1 MLDNIEVTKEQLSMW
16 LGYCGFILF
25 PHKATVQ
32 ENLTTLVT
40 VF

>member
-1 MLDNIEVTKEQLSMW
+1 MLDNIEVTKEQLGMW
-16 LGYCGFILF
+16 LGYCGNILF
-25 PHKATVQ
+25 PYKATVQ